1 MKVKNSKRKGDT
13 ISLEIETSAEAI
25 KESLDISFKQL
36 VKSAKVPGFRQGK
49 VPRKIFENHYG
60 KEVILKEGLTEAVNT
75 AYTQAVEELELE
87 VIDYPENIK
96 IGEYK
101 EEQPVSFT
109 CEVKVRP
116 EVKVGKYKGIK
127 VTKEPDQVEDKVV
140 DDHINQ
146 LRESAAEFEPTENA
160 IQEGDIVRLNVEATC
175 EGESVEA
182 WTRQNMGLK
191 VGIANF
197 GEEFDK
203 QVVGLKNTDKKE
215 ITVSYDAEFQKEDVA
230 GKSVKFSVEVLE
242 VRGKNLPELDDE
254 FAKKVTQNQVD
265 NYKTF
270 KEELIEKLSTEL
282 KKKSEE
288 ALKSDLIKAIV
299 ENTKIEIPEVMV
311 QNEIKYDVDQLTRT
325 LQSSNT
331 SIDKYLEL
339 TNQTQEQF
347 QSTLKENATRRLQ
360 SELVLDTI
368 AKDEKI
374 EASEEDMKNEIKKL
388 VPTAKTDEDVEKELS
403 RVNQKGLKKMIK
415 RTKTV
420 DFLIENAKI
429 ESKKSK

>member
-1 MKVKNSKRKGDT
+1 
-13 ISLEIETSAEAI
+13 
-25 KESLDISFKQL
+25 
-36 VKSAKVPGFRQGK
+36 
-49 VPRKIFENHYG
+49 
-60 KEVILKEGLTEAVNT
+60 
-75 AYTQAVEELELE
+75 
-87 VIDYPENIK
+87 
-96 IGEYK
+96 
-101 EEQPVSFT
+101 
-109 CEVKVRP
+109 
-116 EVKVGKYKGIK
+116 
-127 VTKEPDQVEDKVV
+127 
-140 DDHINQ
+140 
-146 LRESAAEFEPTENA
+146 

-325 LQSSNT
+325 LQSSN
-331 SIDKYLEL
+331 
-339 TNQTQEQF
+339 
-347 QSTLKENATRRLQ
+347 
-360 SELVLDTI
+360 
-368 AKDEKI
+368 
-374 EASEEDMKNEIKKL
+374 
-388 VPTAKTDEDVEKELS
+388 
-403 RVNQKGLKKMIK
+403 
-415 RTKTV
+415 
-420 DFLIENAKI
+420 
-429 ESKKSK
+429 